1 MVFSFATLS
10 FASSI
15 DKDIPCIV
23 MAGGNRTMTIKYE
36 RISDYDIPTLRLS
49 DQNEYQMGFFGRRYK
64 DYLKE
69 NHKIIYYNLLTKQ
82 QLLPQIKLVE
92 EEANELYE
100 SLINS
105 LKAKE
110 KVDEKLKADDPI
122 RWVQMMNNIQNRA
135 REIVLAEVVYR

>member
-1 MVFSFATLS
+1 MV
-10 FASSI
+10 
-15 DKDIPCIV
+15 
-23 MAGGNRTMTIKYE
+23 GGNKTMTIEYE
-36 RISDYDIPTLRLS
+36 RISDYDIPTLRLNN
-49 DQNEYQMGFFGRRYK
+49 QNEYQMGFFGRRHK

-69 NHKIIYYNLLTKQ
+69 NHKIIYYSLLTKQ
-82 QLLPQIKLVE
+82 RLLSQIKLVE
-92 EEANELYE
+92 EEANEIYE

-135 REIVLAEVVYR
+135 KEIVLAEVIYR

>member
-1 MVFSFATLS
+1 
-10 FASSI
+10 
-15 DKDIPCIV
+15 
-23 MAGGNRTMTIKYE
+23 MTIKYE
-36 RISDYDIPTLRLS
+36 KIRDYDIPTLRLS
-49 DQNEYQMGFFGRRYK
+49 NQNEYQMGFFGRRYK
-64 DYLKE
+64 NYLKE

-92 EEANELYE
+92 DEANELYE

-110 KVDEKLKADDPI
+110 KVDEKLKANDPI

-135 REIVLAEVVYR
+135 REIVLDEVIYR

>member
-1 MVFSFATLS
+1 MTLS
-10 FASSI
+10 FPSSI
-15 DKDIPCIV
+15 DKDIPSIV
-23 MAGGNRTMTIKYE
+23 MTGGNKTMTTEYE
-36 RISDYDIPTLRLS
+36 RINDYNIPALRLS
-49 DQNEYQMGFFGRRYK
+49 NQNDYQIGFFGRRYK

-92 EEANELYE
+92 KEANELYE

-105 LKAKE
+105 LKVKE

-122 RWVQMMNNIQNRA
+122 RWVQMMNNIQKRA
-135 REIVLAEVVYR
+135 REIVLTEVIYR

>member
-1 MVFSFATLS
+1 MTLS

-15 DKDIPCIV
+15 DKDIPSIV
-23 MAGGNRTMTIKYE
+23 MTGGNKTMTIEYE

-49 DQNEYQMGFFGRRYK
+49 KQNDYQIGFFGRRYK

-92 EEANELYE
+92 KEANELYE

-105 LKAKE
+105 LKVKE

-122 RWVQMMNNIQNRA
+122 RWVQMMNNIQKRA
-135 REIVLAEVVYR
+135 REIVLTEVIYR

>member
-1 MVFSFATLS
+1 
-10 FASSI
+10 
-15 DKDIPCIV
+15 
-23 MAGGNRTMTIKYE
+23 MTIKYE
-36 RISDYDIPTLRLS
+36 KISDYDIPTLRLS
-49 DQNEYQMGFFGRRYK
+49 NQNEYQIGFFGRRYK

-82 QLLPQIKLVE
+82 QLLLQIKLVE
-92 EEANELYE
+92 EEANEIYE

-105 LKAKE
+105 LKARE

-135 REIVLAEVVYR
+135 REIVLAEVIYR

>member
-1 MVFSFATLS
+1 MV
-10 FASSI
+10 
-15 DKDIPCIV
+15 
-23 MAGGNRTMTIKYE
+23 GGNKTMIIEYE
-36 RISDYDIPTLRLS
+36 RISDYNIPTLRLS
-49 DQNEYQMGFFGRRYK
+49 SQNEYQMGFFGRRYK

-122 RWVQMMNNIQNRA
+122 RLVQMMNNILNRA
-135 REIVLAEVVYR
+135 REIVLAEVIYR

>member
-1 MVFSFATLS
+1 
-10 FASSI
+10 
-15 DKDIPCIV
+15 
-23 MAGGNRTMTIKYE
+23 MTIEYE
-36 RISDYDIPTLRLS
+36 RISDYYIPTLRLS
-49 DQNEYQMGFFGRRYK
+49 KQNDYQIGFFGRKYK
-64 DYLKE
+64 YYLKE

-110 KVDEKLKADDPI
+110 KVDEKLKTDDPI
-122 RWVQMMNNIQNRA
+122 RWVQMLNNIKNRA
-135 REIVLAEVVYR
+135 REIVLTEVIYR